1 MNGMRA
7 AGRETESKHFLWRDA
22 FVKGA
27 GHNNISLSVNFI
39 FKATK
44 RIMTY
49 LLEIHVTIPQEVYD
63 CYFTAKSE

>member
-22 FVKGA
+22 FVKDA
-27 GHNNISLSVNFI
+27 GYNNISLCLNFI

-44 RIMTY
+44 RIMTF
-49 LLEIHVTIPQEVYD
+49 LLEILITIP
-63 CYFTAKSE
+63 